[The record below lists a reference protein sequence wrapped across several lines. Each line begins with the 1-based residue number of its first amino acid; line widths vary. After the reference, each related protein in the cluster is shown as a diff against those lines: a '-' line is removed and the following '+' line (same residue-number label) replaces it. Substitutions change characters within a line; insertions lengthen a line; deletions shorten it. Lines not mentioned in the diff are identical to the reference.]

1 MDAKQGAGVK
11 AIYIAARII
20 CMASTIAVI
29 AAVVWDFVRFN
40 ARQDSV
46 VEKRSIVATVTMFLF
61 FFVFYIVIVMRVGVV
76 LLPGYVYAVLCTI
89 GASLLAL
96 GAVVNI
102 LGRIHLGNRWSDHI
116 KIYSDHSLVTGG
128 IYSIVRHPLYAS
140 LIWMFYGASF
150 VYANWIGFLLNTFI
164 FIPMMYYRARQEEAL
179 LVDRFPE
186 YEDYQSRVGM
196 FFPKIFR

>member
-1 MDAKQGAGVK
+1 MK

-29 AAVVWDFVRFN
+29 TAVVWDFVRFN
-40 ARQDSV
+40 ARHDSV
-46 VEKRSIVATVTMFLF
+46 VEKRSIVATATMFLF
-61 FFVFYIVIVMRVGVV
+61 FFVFYAVVVMRIGVI
-76 LLPGYVYAVLCTI
+76 LLPGYVYAVLCAM
-89 GASLLAL
+89 GAVLLVI

-102 LGRIHLGNRWSDHI
+102 SGRIHLGKRWSDHI
-116 KIYSDHSLVTGG
+116 KIYSDHSLVTSG
-128 IYSIVRHPLYAS
+128 IYGVVRHPLYAS

-164 FIPMMYYRARQEEAL
+164 FVPMMYYRARQEEEL

-186 YEDYQSRVGM
+186 YGDYRSRVGM
-196 FFPKIFR
+196 FFPRVF